1 MKGIKFFSLVLGAT
15 VVSIVAIV
23 AYLSASYFGGGII
36 QISNHQANAAETGE
50 QIRAENNN
58 NNSNVSNGFSP
69 INSNVSKQQATTKL
83 SPNVIANKLSVSN
96 LVSGGSPLLGKA
108 SAPITIVEFGDF
120 QCRFCDRFAK
130 ETEPQIN
137 STYIQTGKA
146 SLVFKNFVTH
156 GSDSVTAAVAAQCA
170 KDQGKF
176 WNFYQ
181 TLFNNQGEE
190 NSGWASK
197 DNMKRFASQISGLN
211 TQKFNSCLDGG
222 KYNSLVNNDNA
233 FAISSGFQGTPTF
246 IIERNDGTNQE
257 TLLGAYPFP
266 AFQAIIDKKI
276 SSNTGG

>member
-1 MKGIKFFSLVLGAT
+1 VYMKGIRLFHFGIVAT
-15 VVSIVAIV
+15 VIMVSII
-23 AYLSASYFGGGII
+23 AYLSAISFG
-36 QISNHQANAAETGE
+36 QIFQITNHQTKAAETGE

-58 NNSNVSNGFSP
+58 SNVSIGFSP
-69 INSNVSKQQATTKL
+69 INSNLSKHVTTKL
-83 SPNVIANKLSVSN
+83 PPNEIANKLSISN

-108 SAPITIVEFGDF
+108 SAPIAIIEFGDF
-120 QCRFCDRFAK
+120 QCHFCDRFAK

-156 GSDSVTAAVAAQCA
+156 GPDSITAAVAAQCA
-170 KDQGKF
+170 KEQGKF
-176 WNFYQ
+176 WNFYE
-181 TLFNNQGEE
+181 TLYNNQGEE

-197 DNMKRFASQISGLN
+197 DNMKKFASQISELD
-211 TQKFNSCLDGG
+211 TQKFSSCLDGG

-233 FAISSGFQGTPTF
+233 FAISSGFHGTPTF
-246 IIERNDGTNQE
+246 VIERSDGSNQE

-276 SSNTGG
+276 SSNSAGG

>member
-1 MKGIKFFSLVLGAT
+1 MSNQ
-15 VVSIVAIV
+15 VS
-23 AYLSASYFGGGII
+23 
-36 QISNHQANAAETGE
+36 
-50 QIRAENNN
+50 
-58 NNSNVSNGFSP
+58 
-69 INSNVSKQQATTKL
+69 TKL
-83 SPNVIANKLSVSN
+83 SPNEIANKLSVSN
-96 LVSGGSPLLGKA
+96 LVSGGSPILGKA

-120 QCRFCDRFAK
+120 QCHFCDRFAK

-156 GSDSVTAAVAAQCA
+156 GPDSITAAVAAQCA

-176 WNFYQ
+176 WNFYAI
-181 TLFNNQGEE
+181 LYNNQGEE

-197 DNMKRFASQISGLN
+197 DNMKKFASQIPGLD
-211 TQKFNSCLDGG
+211 TQKFNSCLDSG

-246 IIERNDGTNQE
+246 IIEKNDGSNQE

-266 AFQAIIDKKI
+266 AFQAVIGKKI
-276 SSNTGG
+276 GSSAGEG

>member
-1 MKGIKFFSLVLGAT
+1 MKGNKFFHLVLGAT
-15 VVSIVAIV
+15 VVSIVSIV

-36 QISNHQANAAETGE
+36 QINNHHANAAETDE

-58 NNSNVSNGFSP
+58 SNVQNGFSP
-69 INSNVSKQQATTKL
+69 VNASVSKQATKL
-83 SPNVIANKLSVSN
+83 PTTQIANKLSISN
-96 LVSGGSPLLGKA
+96 LVSGGSALLGKA

-176 WNFYQ
+176 WNFYA
-181 TLFNNQGEE
+181 TLYNNQGEE

-197 DNMKRFASQISGLN
+197 DNMKRFATQISGLN
-211 TQKFNSCLDGG
+211 TQKFNSCLDSG

-246 IIERNDGTNQE
+246 VIERNDGSNQE
-257 TLLGAYPFP
+257 NLLGAYPFP

-276 SSNTGG
+276 SNSAGG